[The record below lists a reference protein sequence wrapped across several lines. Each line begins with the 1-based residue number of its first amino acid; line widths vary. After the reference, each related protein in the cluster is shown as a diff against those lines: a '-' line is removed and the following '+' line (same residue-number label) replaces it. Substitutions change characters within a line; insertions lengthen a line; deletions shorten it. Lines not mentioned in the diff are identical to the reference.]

1 MISEMRADT
10 VVGAGQAGRAVPMRV
25 LLVED
30 DYRIAGPLAEG
41 LGRYGFT
48 VEHVGSGAAA
58 LTAGPADLVLLDLG
72 LPDIDGIDVCR
83 ALRTVSPVPVIM
95 LTARDA
101 ESDRV
106 VGLELGAD
114 DYLAKPFSLRELI
127 ARIRAVLRRAHA
139 EPVPFAGVVVPV
151 AVVAESRAPERTAA
165 PAGVQ
170 SLGPLVLDRRT
181 RQVQVAGRQVAFA
194 PKEFDLL
201 ALLAEDPGAVYS
213 RQQILDRVWDPHY
226 FGPTKTLDV
235 HVAAVRRKLGDPAA
249 IETIR
254 RVGFRLTWT
263 GEQVPA

>member
-1 MISEMRADT
+1 
-10 VVGAGQAGRAVPMRV
+10 MRV

-30 DYRIAGPLAEG
+30 DHRIAGPLAEG
-41 LGRYGFT
+41 LGRYGFA
-48 VEHVGSGAAA
+48 VEHVGTGAEA
-58 LTAGPADLVLLDLG
+58 LAAGPADLVLLDLG

-83 ALRTVSPVPVIM
+83 ELRAVSAVPVIM

-139 EPVPFAGVVVPV
+139 EPVPFVAAVAYLAV
-151 AVVAESRAPERTAA
+151 AVPAPAAVAEVP
-165 PAGVQ
+165 PQVGVQ
-170 SLGPLVLDRRT
+170 ELGPLALDRRA
-181 RQVQVAGRQVAFA
+181 RQVRVAGQPVAFA

-213 RQQILDRVWDPHY
+213 RQQILDSVWDPHY

-235 HVAAVRRKLGDPAA
+235 HVAAVRRKLGDPEA

-254 RVGFRLTWT
+254 RVGFRLAWT
-263 GEQVPA
+263 GEKVAR